1 MKLDHGVIG
10 NGTLLAL
17 VHPDTSID
25 WLCAPRFDSP
35 SLFARLLDEEKGG
48 TWRFRYCGSSAAD
61 IAEGGGPKTLRGE
74 QKYVRNTNVLV
85 TRFAMD
91 GDEWEQFDFMPY
103 LQEGLRHRRPPRLI
117 RYLRPIR
124 GIPRLSMDLDLRP
137 DYARMASE
145 PRTSERGLEYTG
157 HDGLRISLHS
167 NVPGPYLASGQP
179 FRLDRGRYFVLDCGS
194 AEPYVHMD
202 DIERDLDL
210 TIASWRR
217 WSQSCSPPGFHDEA
231 VIRSALCLKLH
242 QYGETGAII
251 AASTTSIPE
260 VVGEPRTWDY
270 RFCWLRDAVFT
281 VEALRRIGHFQEGR
295 DFLQFVL
302 DVADTGPL
310 QPLYGI
316 GAERDLTESSLEH
329 LAGFRGTKPVR
340 IGNAAAEQLQTD
352 LMGEVVLCLRTM
364 LTDARVDPGHP
375 AKWMPLV
382 SRMVREARAAFE
394 VPDLGIWEYRGAP
407 QLHTFSR
414 AMCWAAAHHGA
425 AVARHFGREAQAD
438 EWDAAASEM
447 RDAVLERGYSED
459 KGMFTQTFENEEADA
474 ANLLLPS
481 IGLLRG
487 DDPRF
492 LSTLD
497 AYKERLV
504 RPTGVMRY
512 VHTDDFGDPKSTFT
526 ICSFWWAE
534 ALALAGRLDESI
546 EFFERVL
553 SHGNPVGLFSED
565 IDPDSGELLGN
576 FPQAYTHVGLIHAAM
591 TIGTQLR
598 ARSGRYHAWS

>member
-17 VHPDTSID
+17 VNPDTSID

-48 TWRFRYCGSSAAD
+48 TWRFMHHAST
-61 IAEGGGPKTLRGE
+61 GGGTAAPLRGE
-74 QKYVRNTNVLV
+74 QQYVRNTNVLH
-85 TRFAMD
+85 TRFEVD
-91 GDEWEQFDFMPY
+91 GDAWEQFDFMPFV
-103 LQEGLRHRRPPRLI
+103 QEGLEHRRPPRLI
-117 RYLRPIR
+117 RYLRPLR
-124 GIPRLSMDLDLRP
+124 GTPRLSMDMDLRP
-137 DYARMASE
+137 DYARMSGEPRASE
-145 PRTSERGLEYTG
+145 SGLLYTG
-157 HDGLRISLHS
+157 HGGLEIALHS
-167 NVPGPYLASGQP
+167 NRPTAELASGQP
-179 FRLDRGRYFVLDCGS
+179 FELDQGRYFVLDCGRVES
-194 AEPYVHMD
+194 AVQIDVAE
-202 DIERDLDL
+202 IERELNL
-210 TIASWRR
+210 TSVSWQR
-217 WSQSCSPPGFHDEA
+217 WTQSCSTAGFHDDA
-231 VIRSALCLKLH
+231 VLRSALCLKLF
-242 QYGETGAII
+242 QYAETGAII

-260 VVGEPRTWDY
+260 EVGQPRTWDY
-270 RFCWLRDAVFT
+270 RFCWLRDGVFT
-281 VEALRRIGHFQEGR
+281 VEALRRMGQFQEGVE
-295 DFLQFVL
+295 FLEFLLVL
-302 DVADTGPL
+302 AETGPL

-316 GAERDLTESSLEH
+316 GAERDLTEISLHH

-364 LTDARVDPGHP
+364 LTDPRVDPGHRD
-375 AKWMPLV
+375 KWMPLV
-382 SRMVREARAAFE
+382 SRMVKEACDAFE

-407 QLHTFSR
+407 LLHTFSR

-425 AVARHFGREAQAD
+425 AIAQHFGRDELAKEWQASAD
-438 EWDAAASEM
+438 EM
-447 RDAVLERGYSED
+447 RAAVLTRGYSEE
-459 KGMFTQTFENEEADA
+459 KGMFTQTFDNEEADA

-565 IDPDSGELLGN
+565 IDPESGELLGN
-576 FPQAYTHVGLIHAAM
+576 FPQAYTHVGLVHAAI

-598 ARSGRYHAWS
+598 ARSGQHHAWS

>member
-48 TWRFRYCGSSAAD
+48 TWRFLHCGSSETDAASAD
-61 IAEGGGPKTLRGE
+61 SGRAFRGD
-74 QKYVRNTNVLV
+74 QKYVRNTNVLI
-85 TRFAMD
+85 TRFEVD
-91 GDEWEQFDFMPY
+91 GDAWEQFDFMPFVE
-103 LQEGLRHRRPPRLI
+103 EGLGQRRPSRLV
-117 RYLRPIR
+117 RYLRPLR
-124 GIPRLSMDLDLRP
+124 GTPLLSMDMDMRP
-137 DYARMASE
+137 DYARDVGE
-145 PRTSERGLEYTG
+145 PKITARGLEYAA
-157 HDGLRISLHS
+157 HDGLTITLYS
-167 NVPGPYLASGQP
+167 NVPVMDLAGGKP
-179 FRLDRGRYFVLDCGS
+179 FRLDQGRFFVLDCDGKES
-194 AEPYVHMD
+194 PAQLADV
-202 DIERDLDL
+202 ERDLDL
-210 TIASWRR
+210 TIATWRR
-217 WSQSCSPPGFHDEA
+217 WTQFCSLSGFRDDA
-231 VIRSALCLKLH
+231 VLRSALCLKLF
-242 QYGETGAII
+242 QFAETGGII
-251 AASTTSIPE
+251 AAATTSIPE

-270 RFCWLRDAVFT
+270 RFCWLRDGVFT
-281 VEALRRIGHFQEGR
+281 VEALRRLGQFEEGLEFV
-295 DFLQFVL
+295 DFMLKL
-302 DVADTGPL
+302 ADTGPL

-316 GAERDLTESSLEH
+316 GTERDLTELSLDH

-352 LMGEVVLCLRTM
+352 LMGEVILCMRTM

-375 AKWMPLV
+375 DRWMPLV
-382 SRMVREARAAFE
+382 SRMVKEAREAFE

-407 QLHTFSR
+407 QMHTFSR

-425 AVARHFGREAQAD
+425 AIARHFQRDELAAD
-438 EWDAAASEM
+438 WEAAAEKM
-447 RDAVLERGYSED
+447 RTDVLQRGYSED

-481 IGLLRG
+481 IGMLRG

-512 VHTDDFGDPKSTFT
+512 VHEDDFGEPKSTFT

-546 EFFERVL
+546 EFFERVYA
-553 SHGNPVGLFSED
+553 HANPVGLFSED

-576 FPQAYTHVGLIHAAM
+576 FPQAYTHIGLIHAAV
-591 TIGTQLR
+591 TIGAQLKVR
-598 ARSGRYHAWS
+598 GGRNHAWS

>member
-35 SLFARLLDEEKGG
+35 SLFGRLLDVEKGG
-48 TWRFRYCGSSAAD
+48 AWRIRYCGVGTDGA
-61 IAEGGGPKTLRGE
+61 GPGELLRGE
-74 QKYVRNTNVLV
+74 QRYVRNTNVLV
-85 TRFAMD
+85 TRFEAD
-91 GDEWEQFDFMPY
+91 ENEWEQFDFMPFVE
-103 LQEGLRHRRPPRLI
+103 EGLGHRRPPTLI
-117 RYLRPIR
+117 RYLRPLR
-124 GIPRLSMDLDLRP
+124 GTPVLRMDLDMRP
-137 DYARMASE
+137 DYARMTGE
-145 PRTSERGLEYTG
+145 PEVTEQGLEYAAHG
-157 HDGLRISLHS
+157 GLRISLHS
-167 NVPGPYLASGQP
+167 NVPAADLAAGQT
-179 FRLDRGRYFVLDCGS
+179 FSLEGGRYFVLDCGGDGS
-194 AEPYVHMD
+194 PVTLAEV
-202 DIERDLDL
+202 ERDLEL
-210 TIASWRR
+210 TTASWRR
-217 WSQSCSPPGFHDEA
+217 WTQSCSPPGFRDDA
-231 VIRSALCLKLH
+231 VLRSALCLKLF
-242 QYGETGAII
+242 QFAETGAII
-251 AASTTSIPE
+251 AAATTSIPE

-270 RFCWLRDAVFT
+270 RFCWLRDGVFT
-281 VEALRRIGHFQEGR
+281 VEALRRLGQFQEGR
-295 DFLQFVL
+295 DF
-302 DVADTGPL
+302 ADFMLTLAETGPL

-316 GAERDLTESSLEH
+316 GAERDLTEISLEH

-352 LMGEVVLCLRTM
+352 LMGEVILCLRTM
-364 LTDARVDPGHP
+364 LTDARVDPGEP
-375 AKWMPLV
+375 DRWMPLV
-382 SRMVREARAAFE
+382 SRMVKEARDAFE

-425 AVARHFGREAQAD
+425 AIARHFGRDQLGA
-438 EWDAAASEM
+438 EWEAAAEKM
-447 RDAVLERGYSED
+447 RTDVLQRGYSEA

-512 VHTDDFGDPKSTFT
+512 VHTDDFGEPKSTFT

-534 ALALAGRLDESI
+534 ALALAGRLDEA
-546 EFFERVL
+546 EAFFERVYA
-553 SHGNPVGLFSED
+553 HANPVGLFSED

-576 FPQAYTHVGLIHAAM
+576 FPQAYTHIGLIHAAV
-591 TIGTQLR
+591 TIGAQLR
-598 ARSGRYHAWS
+598 VRGGRHHAWS